1 MSAQSGLENDDCVAE
16 YANVHF
22 DGAEL
27 GCC

>member
-1 MSAQSGLENDDCVAE
+1 MSAQSGLEDDDCIAE
-16 YANVHF
+16 YADVHF